1 MRRLQLRY
9 CNSTAV
15 RLRCDRQPQ
24 AYCQASNEAC
34 RSQQRLATILF
45 VNYYFLNE
53 AILYQKYNDV
63 VVWRLQ
69 PLLCLKILSYSNRS
83 WIVVVITAFV
93 AAWVGRFVHTI
104 VGVGLSVYPHENST
118 TNQASATK
126 PGTQVDLGP
135 VARVLLFWGW
145 KVKGQV
151 HTIKNCDNQLWL

>member
-1 MRRLQLRY
+1 MRSTTTGLLPGFQRGLSLSAAAGDYFVRQL
-9 CNSTAV
+9 
-15 RLRCDRQPQ
+15 LFFK
-24 AYCQASNEAC
+24 
-34 RSQQRLATILF
+34 RSHFIPKIQRRHR
-45 VNYYFLNE
+45 E
-53 AILYQKYNDV
+53 V

-135 VARVLLFWGW
+135 VVRVLLFWGW

-151 HTIKNCDNQLWL
+151 HTIKSVIISFGCNVWR